1 MCWATKMSKIILL
14 LLMTITC
21 ASILPTS
28 ADYGNRTEIFGLA
41 PEQQS
46 EISSA
51 MKDFLKK
58 VLYDNSKEKD
68 GFLVVYSNVATS
80 DYKDYVTKVVMDTG
94 NIVAVADSNK
104 NRYKGTAVSNNI
116 LSSTIN
122 PKRWQC
128 LIKFQVSV
136 ITYTF

>member
-1 MCWATKMSKIILL
+1 MLGNKNVQNNTVTVNDHYMCKYTANFCWLRKSNWNIW
-14 LLMTITC
+14 
-21 ASILPTS
+21 
-28 ADYGNRTEIFGLA
+28 
-41 PEQQS
+41 
-46 EISSA
+46 SSTGA
-51 MKDFLKK
+51 AKRNIVRNEGFLKK